1 MTNSADQGERNKP
14 RVLLFSHKNI
24 YDQDVWRCPF
34 REFERIIQEVDS
46 VDVIAPKAMPSYSRR
61 KSIAMRLGEIAP
73 IPINPGIPEI
83 RIDKEYDLF
92 ITVCEK
98 VSELLHVK
106 AITNLREKCKKTICW
121 IPEFYFKD
129 IPVYKSCIEV
139 LKTFDYVIF
148 MFVANEP
155 FKAILKNHNQYLP
168 AGIDTLNF
176 CPYPNP
182 PERPI
187 DVLSIG
193 RRAQP
198 THQALL
204 RMAREERKF
213 YVYDTIDAL
222 NAYNLEEHRLM
233 MANMAKRSRYFIV
246 SPGKFD
252 RPEETGGVSEF
263 GYRYFEAGAAGALM
277 IGMRPFNNP
286 EFDKIF
292 TWPDAVIEVP
302 FTSDAIVSAIREF
315 DKEPER
321 QEIARRRN
329 VTECLLH
336 HDWVY
341 RWESILKTVG
351 VQPLPALHDRKLV
364 LQELAANVEDSMER
378 QEAVMRNRRS

>member
-1 MTNSADQGERNKP
+1 MTKYAYQEQPNKS

-46 VDVIAPKAMPSYSRR
+46 VDVIAPKAKPSYTLGKRV
-61 KSIAMRLGEIAP
+61 AMRLGEIAP
-73 IPINPGIPEI
+73 IPLNPGIPEI
-83 RIDKEYDLF
+83 RIEKEYDLF

-98 VSELLHVK
+98 VSELLHIK
-106 AITNLREKCKKTICW
+106 AIKNLREKCKKTVCW

-129 IPVYKSCIEV
+129 INVYKSCIEV
-139 LKTFDYVIF
+139 LKEFDYVIF
-148 MFVANEP
+148 MFAANEP
-155 FKAILKNHNQYLP
+155 FKAILKNKNQYLP

-176 CPYPNP
+176 CPYPDP
-182 PERPI
+182 PERSI

-198 THQALL
+198 THQALR
-204 RMAREERKF
+204 RMAREEGKF
-213 YVYDTIDAL
+213 YVYDTINAL
-222 NAYNLEEHRLM
+222 NAYNLEEHRSM
-233 MANMAKRSRYFIV
+233 MANLAKRSRYFIV

-252 RPEETGGVSEF
+252 MPEETGGVSEF
-263 GYRYFEAGAAGALM
+263 GYRYFEAAAAGTLM

-292 TWPDAVIEVP
+292 TWPDAVTEVP

-321 QEIARRRN
+321 QEATRLRN
-329 VTECLLH
+329 ITECLLK
-336 HDWVY
+336 HDWAY
-341 RWESILKTVG
+341 RWESVLNWVG
-351 VQPLPALHDRKLV
+351 MQPMPALEERKRILREKSG
-364 LQELAANVEDSMER
+364 QVEDAFGR
-378 QEAVMRNRRS
+378 YQTVQK

>member
-1 MTNSADQGERNKP
+1 MMNNDNHGQRKES

-46 VDVIAPKAMPSYSRR
+46 VDVIAPKSLPSYPRR

-83 RIDKEYDLF
+83 RIEKEYDLF

-98 VSELLHVK
+98 VSELLHIK
-106 AITNLREKCKKTICW
+106 AINNLREKCRKTVCW

-139 LKTFDYVIF
+139 LKEFDYVIF
-148 MFVANEP
+148 MFVANQP
-155 FKAILKNHNQYLP
+155 FKAILKNKNQYLP

-182 PERPI
+182 PERSI
-187 DVLSIG
+187 DILSIG

-204 RMAREERKF
+204 RMAREEGKF
-213 YVYDTIDAL
+213 YVYDTINAL
-222 NAYNLEEHRLM
+222 NAYELEEHRSM
-233 MANMAKRSRYFIV
+233 VANLAKRSRYFIV

-263 GYRYFEAGAAGALM
+263 GYRYFEAGAAGTLM
-277 IGMRPFNNP
+277 IGMRPFNNA

-292 TWPDAVIEVP
+292 TWPDAVIEVS
-302 FTSDAIVSAIREF
+302 FDSDAIVSAIHEL

-321 QEIARRRN
+321 QEIVRLRN
-329 VTECLLH
+329 ITECLLH
-336 HDWVY
+336 HDWAY
-341 RWESILKTVG
+341 RWESVLDWVEMPRLPMLEERKHILHERSRQVG
-351 VQPLPALHDRKLV
+351 DTFGHYDSVRK
-364 LQELAANVEDSMER
+364 
-378 QEAVMRNRRS
+378 

>member
-1 MTNSADQGERNKP
+1 MISNVNEEQATRS

-34 REFERIIQEVDS
+34 REFERILQEVDS
-46 VDVIAPKAMPSYSRR
+46 VDVIAPKAKPTYHRGRR
-61 KSIAMRLGEIAP
+61 VAMRLGEVMP
-73 IPINPGIPEI
+73 IPINPGVHEI
-83 RIDKEYDLF
+83 RIEKEYDLF

-98 VSELLHVK
+98 VSELLHIK
-106 AITNLREKCKKTICW
+106 ALKNLRKKCKKTVCW
-121 IPEFYFKD
+121 LPEFYSKD
-129 IPVYKSCIEV
+129 IPTFKSCIEV
-139 LKTFDYVIF
+139 LKEFDYVIF

-155 FKAILKNHNQYLP
+155 FKAILNGKNQYLP

-182 PERPI
+182 SERVI

-198 THQALL
+198 THQALI
-204 RMAREERKF
+204 RMAQEEGKF

-222 NAYNLEEHRLM
+222 NAYNLEEHRSM

-292 TWPDAVIEVP
+292 SWPDAVIEVP
-302 FTSDAIVSAIREF
+302 FNSDAIVSAIHEF

-329 VTECLLH
+329 ITECLLH
-336 HDWVY
+336 HDWAY
-341 RWESILKTVG
+341 RWKSVLDLVG
-351 VQPLPALHDRKLV
+351 MKPLPVLEQRERMLHERAR
-364 LQELAANVEDSMER
+364 QVENAFGSSE
-378 QEAVMRNRRS
+378 QIPEHQNS

>member
-1 MTNSADQGERNKP
+1 MTSRVNEELRNRS
-14 RVLLFSHKNI
+14 RVLLFSHKNV

-34 REFERIIQEVDS
+34 REFERIIQEVDE
-46 VDVIAPKAMPSYSRR
+46 VDVIAPKAKASYPRG
-61 KSIAMRLGEIAP
+61 KSLAMRLGEIAP

-83 RIDKEYDLF
+83 RLEKEYDVF

-98 VSELLHVK
+98 VSELLHIK
-106 AITNLREKCKKTICW
+106 AIKNLREKCKKTICW

-129 IPVYKSCIEV
+129 IPVFKSCIEV
-139 LKTFDYVIF
+139 LKEFDYVIF

-155 FKAILKNHNQYLP
+155 FKAILKNKNRYLP

-176 CPYPNP
+176 CPYPNS
-182 PERPI
+182 PERSI

-204 RMAREERKF
+204 RMAQEEGKF
-213 YVYDTIDAL
+213 YVYDTINAL
-222 NAYNLEEHRLM
+222 NAHNLEEHRSM
-233 MANMAKRSRYFIV
+233 MANLAKRSRYFIV

-263 GYRYFEAGAAGALM
+263 GYRYFEAGSAGTLM

-302 FTSDAIVSAIREF
+302 FDSDAIVSAIHEF

-321 QEIARRRN
+321 QEAARLRN
-329 VTECLLH
+329 ITECLLK
-336 HDWVY
+336 HDWAY
-341 RWESILKTVG
+341 RWDSILDWVG
-351 VQPLPALHDRKLV
+351 MQPLPMLEERKRILCE
-364 LQELAANVEDSMER
+364 QARQVEDAFSR
-378 QEAVMRNRRS
+378 CAPVSNRNS

>member
-1 MTNSADQGERNKP
+1 MTNNADQKQRNQS

-46 VDVIAPKAMPSYSRR
+46 VDVIAPTALPSYSRR
-61 KSIAMRLGEIAP
+61 KSIAMRLGEIVP
-73 IPINPGIPEI
+73 IPLNPGIPEI
-83 RIDKEYDLF
+83 RIEKEYDLF

-106 AITNLREKCKKTICW
+106 AIKNLREKCKKTICW

-139 LKTFDYVIF
+139 LKEFDYVIF

-155 FKAILKNHNQYLP
+155 FKAILRNQNRYFP

-176 CPYPNP
+176 CPYPGL
-182 PERPI
+182 PERSI

-204 RMAREERKF
+204 RMAREEGKF
-213 YVYDTIDAL
+213 YVYDTINAL
-222 NAYNLEEHRLM
+222 NAYNLEEHRSM
-233 MANMAKRSRYFIV
+233 MANFAQRSRYFIV

-263 GYRYFEAGAAGALM
+263 GYRYFEAGAAGTLM
-277 IGMRPFNNP
+277 IGMRPFNNV

-292 TWPDAVIEVP
+292 TWSDAVTEVP
-302 FTSDAIVSAIREF
+302 FASDEIISVIREF

-321 QEIARRRN
+321 QETVRLRN
-329 VTECLLH
+329 ITECLLK
-336 HDWVY
+336 HDWAY
-341 RWESILKTVG
+341 RWDSILNWVG
-351 VQPLPALHDRKLV
+351 MQPLPALEERKRI
-364 LQELAANVEDSMER
+364 LQIRAQQVESAFSR
-378 QEAVMRNRRS
+378 YAPVSKRIS